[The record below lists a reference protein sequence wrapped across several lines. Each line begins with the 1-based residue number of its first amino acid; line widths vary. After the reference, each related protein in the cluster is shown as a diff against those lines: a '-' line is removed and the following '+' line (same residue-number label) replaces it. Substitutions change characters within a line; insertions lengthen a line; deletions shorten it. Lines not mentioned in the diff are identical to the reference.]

1 MIALASLL
9 HLSLLLLPHHVI
21 VATSH
26 IVRLSGSD
34 GQKVLES
41 RGAATETHPT
51 GVGSSLSRGSCTGD
65 PAAEE
70 RNHTLVEPPY
80 SRPCVTSATHTH
92 TNTHPCTS
100 PPDRSVHG
108 FVGLAHK
115 HRRSPQPTEEIAHH
129 SSCGCFFVPSS
140 GSIILPSLLRP
151 SHGRGQH
158 TRVQLLK
165 GWVVRWK
172 GFSCC
177 DLAVTTKTKRT
188 MTFFFCCCCFSTASE
203 SLGIMTIGQQC
214 NVSEWT
220 GWCVRKGDLWGV
232 SIKSKTNTKTL
243 KKKEFMK
250 NATNQKPFLMFNM
263 FLLVCLKLF
272 PLL

>member
-21 VATSH
+21 IATSH

-100 PPDRSVHG
+100 PSDRSVHG
-108 FVGLAHK
+108 LVGLAHK
-115 HRRSPQPTEEIAHH
+115 HRRSPTHRRDSTPQQ
-129 SSCGCFFVPSS
+129 
-140 GSIILPSLLRP
+140 LWLLFR
-151 SHGRGQH
+151 SFEREHY
-158 TRVQLLK
+158 
-165 GWVVRWK
+165 
-172 GFSCC
+172 
-177 DLAVTTKTKRT
+177 LAVSVAP
-188 MTFFFCCCCFSTASE
+188 FAWSWSTHPRSVAE
-203 SLGIMTIGQQC
+203 GVGGQ
-214 NVSEWT
+214 VE
-220 GWCVRKGDLWGV
+220 G
-232 SIKSKTNTKTL
+232 
-243 KKKEFMK
+243 F
-250 NATNQKPFLMFNM
+250 
-263 FLLVCLKLF
+263 
-272 PLL
+272 